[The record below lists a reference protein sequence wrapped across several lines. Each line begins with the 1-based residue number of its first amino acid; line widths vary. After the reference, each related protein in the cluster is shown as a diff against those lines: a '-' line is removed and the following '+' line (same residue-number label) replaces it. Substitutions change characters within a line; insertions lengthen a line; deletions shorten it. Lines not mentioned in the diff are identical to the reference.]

1 MSCATI
7 FPTSG
12 ADGACLCAV
21 NQLYTGEAPFGG
33 MPLPAVLIG
42 VVQQNQRPDTDP
54 STPPP
59 FLDLLT
65 RCWDAEASNR

>member
-54 STPPP
+54 SAPPP